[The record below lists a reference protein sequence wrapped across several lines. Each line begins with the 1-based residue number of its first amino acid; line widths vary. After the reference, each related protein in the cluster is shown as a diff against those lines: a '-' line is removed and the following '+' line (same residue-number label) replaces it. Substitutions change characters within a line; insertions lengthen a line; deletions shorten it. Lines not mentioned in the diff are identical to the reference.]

1 MKSLKRHLA
10 ILLGATAMLAA
21 CGGGSSQIDPFR
33 PTRLIAFGDETSALR
48 SDGSKYT
55 INATDTTT
63 GAINCS
69 ANPIWVQSLA
79 SYYGLVFKQCNTSNL
94 AATTAVMYATSGA
107 KVANVAQQVDQQ
119 FALDGFNGKDL
130 VTVLVGVNDILELY
144 ASYGAQGEQV
154 LGDEAETRGKA
165 LAATVNTIANAGGK
179 VIISTIPD
187 VGVTPF
193 AVSERE
199 SHADTDRAK
208 LLSDLTSR
216 FNLGLR
222 LNVLND
228 GHKIGLILTDELTQT
243 AAKYPSAYSLSNSTQ
258 AACLAAYQPPLCTDK
273 TLDSAATSST
283 YMWASSTLLGPSVQS
298 RIASLA
304 QTRASNNPF

>member
-33 PTRLIAFGDETSALR
+33 PSRLIAFGDETSALR

-55 INATDTTT
+55 VNATDTTT
-63 GAINCS
+63 GAIACS
-69 ANPIWVQSLA
+69 SNPIWVQSLA
-79 SYYGLVFKQCNTSNL
+79 SSYGLVFKQCNTSNL
-94 AATTAVMYATSGA
+94 AATTAVMYATAGA
-107 KVANVAQQVDQQ
+107 KVADVARQADQQ

-130 VTVLVGVNDILELY
+130 VTVLAGVNDILELY
-144 ASYGAQGEQV
+144 ASYGAQSEQV
-154 LGDEAETRGKA
+154 LGDEAEARGKA

-193 AVSERE
+193 AVSERA

-208 LLSDLTSR
+208 LLSDLSSR

-222 LNVLND
+222 LNVIND

-243 AAKYPSAYSLSNSTQ
+243 AAKYPSAYSLSNSTE

-273 TLDSAATSST
+273 TLNSAASAST
-283 YMWASSTLLGPSVQS
+283 YMWASNTLLGPSVQA

>member
-10 ILLGATAMLAA
+10 ILLGATALLSA
-21 CGGGSSQIDPFR
+21 CGGGSSQIDPFK
-33 PTRLIAFGDETSALR
+33 PTRLLAFGDETSALR

-63 GAINCS
+63 GAIACS
-69 ANPIWVQSLA
+69 SNPIWVQTLA
-79 SYYGLVFKQCNTSNL
+79 SYYGLVFQQCNTSNL

-107 KVANVAQQVDQQ
+107 KVADVATQTNQQ

-130 VTVLVGVNDILELY
+130 VTVLAGANDILELY
-144 ASYGAQGEQV
+144 ASYGAQSEEI
-154 LGDEAETRGKA
+154 LGDEAEARGKA
-165 LAATVNTIANAGGK
+165 LADTINTIANAGGK
-179 VIISTIPD
+179 VIVSTVPD
-187 VGVTPF
+187 MGVTPF
-193 AVSERE
+193 AVTERA

-208 LLSDLTSR
+208 LLTELTTR

-222 LNVLND
+222 LNIIND
-228 GHKIGLILTDELTQT
+228 GHKIGLILTDELIQN
-243 AAKYPSAYSLSNSTQ
+243 AAKYPSYYSLSNSTD
-258 AACLAAYQPPLCTDK
+258 AACLDAYQPPLCTDK
-273 TLDSAATSST
+273 TLVSSATSSS
-283 YMWASSTLLGPSVQS
+283 YMWASETLLGPSVQA

>member
-63 GAINCS
+63 GAISCS

-119 FALDGFNGKDL
+119 FALDGFNSKDL
-130 VTVLVGVNDILELY
+130 VTVLAGVNDILELY

-193 AVSERE
+193 AVAERE

-208 LLSDLTSR
+208 LLSDLTAR

-222 LNVLND
+222 LNVIND

-283 YMWASSTLLGPSVQS
+283 YMWASSTLLGPSVQA